1 MIENVTFI
9 LSSGARIIP
18 EDYGLILKSFDAP
31 IPAAK
36 TNLISISGRDGSL
49 DLSAWAGETRYE
61 NRTVKISFRDMLGD
75 EYGLMLDKIHG
86 QQCKIIHSVDNNLY
100 YSGRCI
106 SADVKTR
113 RHVTDVDLEF
123 TCYPYRMLIE
133 QKTITQTV
141 TSSLTISLKA
151 KRMSAVPKITLTA
164 ACSLTFDGVTK
175 SLAAGTHAVPEFVIT
190 QAQKDMTVSGSGTI
204 TITWTEGVI

>member
-61 NRTVKISFRDMLGD
+61 NRTVKISFRDMQGE
-75 EYGLMLDKIHG
+75 EYSLLLDKIHG
-86 QQCKIIHSVDNNLY
+86 QQCKIIHSVDNSLY
-100 YSGRCI
+100 YFGRCI
-106 SADVKTR
+106 EADAKTR
-113 RHVTDVDLEF
+113 RHVTDVDLVF
-123 TCYPYRMLIE
+123 SCHPYRMTVVP
-133 QKTITQTV
+133 KTIEKTV
-141 TSSLTISLKA
+141 TSGLSIPLKA
-151 KRMSAVPKITLTA
+151 KRMSAVPTITLTA
-164 ACSLTFDGVTK
+164 ACSVTFDGITK
-175 SLAAGTHAVPEFVIT
+175 SLTAGTHTVAEFVIT
-190 QAQKDMTVSGSGTI
+190 RTQKSMTVSGSGTI